1 LKLIQ
6 ISGPALKRNI
16 MYNYKGWTFPD
27 IDSHFRS
34 WVGEFPETT
43 YQQGALDAAFKHVKK
58 FDVAIDAGANIGLQ
72 SVRLAQKFNQVHS
85 FEPTSVNHDCLIN
98 NVKIFSNVQV
108 YKTGLGEREESAI
121 IKLPIESKNCGA
133 FSIIDFNS
141 YVEPVLSE
149 QITISPLDKFQLS
162 PDFIKIDTQGFELF
176 ILKGAENTL
185 KNKPVLLLECEK
197 KQEKQLISSY
207 LIPLGYTIIETVRKD
222 SIWIVK

>member
-1 LKLIQ
+1 
-6 ISGPALKRNI
+6 
-16 MYNYKGWTFPD
+16 MYNYKGWSFPD
-27 IDSHFRS
+27 IDSHFRDS
-34 WVGEFPETT
+34 VGEFPECS
-43 YQQGALDAAFKHVKK
+43 YQQGALDAAFKYVKK

-85 FEPTSVNHDCLIN
+85 FEPTTINYDCLISN
-98 NVKIFSNVQV
+98 AKNFSNVQV

-121 IKLPIESKNCGA
+121 IKLPVESKNCGA
-133 FSIIDFNS
+133 FSIIDFNNTE
-141 YVEPVLSE
+141 YPVLE
-149 QITISPLDKFQLS
+149 EEIKISPLDKFQLS

-197 KQEKQLISSY
+197 KQEKRLILNY
-207 LIPLGYTIIETVRKD
+207 LIPLGYSIIETVRKD